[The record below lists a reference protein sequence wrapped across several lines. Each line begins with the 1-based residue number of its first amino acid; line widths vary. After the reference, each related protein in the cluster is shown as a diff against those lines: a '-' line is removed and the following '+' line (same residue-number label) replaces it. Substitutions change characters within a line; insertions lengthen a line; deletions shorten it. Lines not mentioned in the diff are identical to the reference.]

1 MYWRAV
7 CVCVRPVQLCAVRL
21 RPLPC
26 RVYPQFQQC
35 KHRWQRHSGGLPI
48 RSAQVRVPGIVAV
61 AVIGRMTSKST
72 DELCASGWYLSQA
85 KQLWV
90 YHTVAAVSTRSG
102 AAGRSEAADYD
113 TRCSCDSQKPEAQLQ
128 YSRPAQSMAAIART
142 VNYSRS
148 DPQAAIIAQ

>member
-1 MYWRAV
+1 MCGTAAAAAVPSVSSVSAVQAQVAAAQWR
-7 CVCVRPVQLCAVRL
+7 
-21 RPLPC
+21 
-26 RVYPQFQQC
+26 
-35 KHRWQRHSGGLPI
+35 LPI
-48 RSAQVRVPGIVAV
+48 RSAQVLVPGIVAV
-61 AVIGRMTSKST
+61 AVIGRMISKST

-128 YSRPAQSMAAIART
+128 YSRPLGAKRQAIAAA
-142 VNYSRS
+142 NYS
-148 DPQAAIIAQ
+148 